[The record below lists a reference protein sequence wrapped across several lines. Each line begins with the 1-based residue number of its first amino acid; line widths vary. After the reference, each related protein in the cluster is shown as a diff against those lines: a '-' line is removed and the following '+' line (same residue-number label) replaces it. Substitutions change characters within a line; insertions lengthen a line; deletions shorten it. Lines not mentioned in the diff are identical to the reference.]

1 MNAINSDGSAAADAA
16 TLALLRNE
24 LEKETLFLPGFIAA
38 PEELLA
44 SARRDATWDTSMD
57 VREMANFGVPWT
69 STHLVF
75 PRIEMPDY
83 LMEICRRISS
93 ELGERGFMPNNCL
106 LNFYKNGQ
114 STMGFHSDNVNE
126 MIEGTGVVILSL
138 GAVRE
143 LTFRRLD
150 DKARRFR
157 FSLEHGSLFFMSR
170 ELQHKWQH
178 GVMGASRK
186 IGARMSLT
194 FRQVPEDGRRVERSP
209 HSGGY

>member
-1 MNAINSDGSAAADAA
+1 MNAINSDVSAAADAA
-16 TLALLRNE
+16 SFDPLRSD
-24 LEKETLFLPGFIAA
+24 LEKETLFLPGFIPT
-38 PEELLA
+38 PEELFA
-44 SARRDATWDTSMD
+44 AVRRDARWDTSMD

-83 LMEICRRISS
+83 LMEICRRISL

-106 LNFYKNGQ
+106 LNFYKDGK
-114 STMGFHSDNVNE
+114 SRMGFHSDNVNE

-143 LTFRRLD
+143 LTFRRFD

-157 FSLEHGSLFFMSR
+157 FSLESGSLFFMTR
-170 ELQHKWQH
+170 ELQRNWQH
-178 GVMGASRK
+178 GVMSASRK

-194 FRQVPEDGRRVERSP
+194 FRQVPENSARIEGSSN
-209 HSGGY
+209 HGGY